1 MKRISSII
9 AILALFFVS
18 HSMWAD
24 EIDAT
29 THLKYTVSSG
39 EVTVTGFDPDF
50 TPPADYALVIPDEIA
65 DMPVVAVGNA
75 AFIDVTTF
83 TTLSI
88 GRNVRTLDTDA
99 FRRATAMTSVSF
111 AVDGAL
117 TTIGESAFRGCSAL
131 TSFAMPNTVTSLGA
145 YSLQAN
151 ANLASVTL
159 SDHLVTIGNQALCN
173 CPLLTTVGIPS
184 SVTTINYRAFWNDS
198 NGLTEITIPSS
209 VTTIGDQIFY
219 GCPALASV
227 TFNCPNIPANIISYK
242 TSVTDI
248 TIGPAVKTIGT
259 AAFRGCTGL
268 TTVTFEAGSTLT
280 TIGEQ
285 VFMDC
290 TNIGSI
296 TIPRT
301 VTFIGRISFQ
311 SCTSLTT
318 LTFEAGS
325 ALVTIDEGAFNT
337 CTALTGVIIPAS
349 VTAMGNN
356 TFGACSA
363 LASAVFADG
372 NAITAIPN
380 NCFNH
385 CSSLSSITLPSTVNA
400 IGNAAFAYCNGFSS
414 FTVPSGVTVINNNA
428 FDNCTGLTSISLP
441 SGITSI
447 GYQSFRNCY
456 RLTSFTIP
464 SSVTTI
470 GEYAFAWCSGLLGI
484 EIPSAV
490 KTIGNY
496 AFKACTSLATLT
508 FAAGSKLTG
517 IGTGVFQN
525 CSSLGSISFP
535 SGTKSIGGSTFIGC
549 TSLASVSIPASVNDM
564 GTHVFN
570 GSSALE
576 TVTIAEPSALTVIPT
591 GTFIGC
597 TSLSSFTIPS
607 SITTI
612 NIYAFQGCTAL
623 GSITIPGTVKTVAGA
638 AFQNCTSLASLTVQD
653 GVEEIANDVFTN
665 CAFTNVVI
673 PSSVSVL
680 GNDLFA
686 GCSNLATLDL
696 SRAEKVTTLYG
707 LASINRSATGI
718 FKGIPAACE
727 VILPPYCMATGDH
740 VTITPP
746 GENPLTQAADGY
758 YELSTAE
765 HWRLFSYIALGKNG
779 WANAR
784 MTADINL
791 GDDQSRIGTP
801 ANANSGWYRGI
812 FDGQGHT
819 LTVAYVETGENLC
832 APFNKINGAT
842 IRNLKVTGT
851 INLTFYGY
859 HPAGIV
865 SASWGTSTLENLW
878 SDITISGIGA
888 DWREAGAIVGC
899 HKNGALTLN
908 DCLFT
913 GHIGGSG
920 GWNGCFIGYCDQA
933 LATQNNCLSTGTFT
947 YEGTSSNFRGTHVN
961 CYVKSFPKSLVDG
974 ITLATDENLA
984 DGTVAAALQASR
996 SEVVWVQD
1004 PVLNTPMLVAFAS
1017 PLPPVE
1023 LTASPATIWGD
1034 DVYVSTFYSGTTSY
1048 ELPVGALAYT
1058 MGLDGSNVVLYRIG
1072 VKGNVIPAG
1081 TAVVIVSDNAVMEL
1095 SALYSTA
1102 VTAKEGNILAGSNI
1116 DVSVIDGKVD
1126 TKTPYVLG
1134 INGGVLG
1141 LYKFNGSSI
1150 PAGKAYYLKDE

>member
-1 MKRISSII
+1 MRKISVII
-9 AILALFFVS
+9 TVFTLLSAAPAL
-18 HSMWAD
+18 WAD

-29 THLKYTVSSG
+29 THLKYTVDGG

-75 AFIDVTTF
+75 AFLDVTTF
-83 TTLSI
+83 TSLTI
-88 GRNVRTLDTDA
+88 GKNVRTLGTDA

-117 TTIGESAFRGCSAL
+117 TTIGESAFRGCAGL
-131 TSFAMPNTVTSLGA
+131 TEFVMPNTVTSVGI
-145 YSLQAN
+145 YSFQAN
-151 ANLASVTL
+151 ANLASITL
-159 SDHLVTIGNQALCN
+159 SDHLVTIGVQAFCN
-173 CPLLTTVGIPS
+173 IPLLTSIEIPS
-184 SVTTINYRAFWNDS
+184 SVKTINNYAFKDCI
-198 NGLTEITIPSS
+198 GLTEITIPNGP
-209 VTTIGDQIFY
+209 TTFGTNIFSN
-219 GCPALASV
+219 CPAIETA
-227 TFNCPNIPANIISYK
+227 TFDCANIPASVISYN
-242 TSVTDI
+242 TGLQTVV
-248 TIGPAVKTIGT
+248 IGPNVKTIGT

-268 TTVTFEAGSTLT
+268 TTVTFEAGCTLT

-290 TNIGSI
+290 TGLGSI

-311 SCTSLTT
+311 SCTSLTA
-318 LTFEAGS
+318 LTFEDGS
-325 ALVTIDEGAFNT
+325 ALATIDEGAFNT
-337 CTALTGVIIPAS
+337 CTALPAVTIPAS

-363 LASAVFADG
+363 LASVVFADG

-385 CSSLSSITLPSTVNA
+385 CGSLPSITLPSTVNS

-464 SSVTTI
+464 SSVSSI

-496 AFKACTSLATLT
+496 AFRECTSLATLT

-517 IGTGVFQN
+517 IGTGAFQN

-549 TSLASVSIPASVNDM
+549 TSLVSVSIPASVNDM

-591 GTFIGC
+591 GTFIDC

-707 LASINRSATGI
+707 LATINRSATGI

-746 GENPLTQAADGY
+746 GENPLTQAVDGY

-819 LTVAYVETGENLC
+819 LTVAYVETGENNLC

-920 GWNGCFIGYCDQA
+920 GWNGCFIGYCDQVA
-933 LATQNNCLSTGTFT
+933 ATQNNCLSTGTFT

-984 DGTVAAALQASR
+984 DGTVAAALQAGR
-996 SEVVWVQD
+996 SEAVWVQD

-1023 LTASPATIWGD
+1023 VTASPATIWGD

-1048 ELPVGALAYT
+1048 ALPADAYAYT
-1058 MGLDGSNVVLYRIG
+1058 AELDGESVVFYRIG
-1072 VKGNVIPAG
+1072 VEGNVIPAG
-1081 TAVVIVSDNAVMEL
+1081 TAAIIVSKSSSVEL
-1095 SALYSTA
+1095 SGLYSTA
-1102 VTAKEGNILAGSNI
+1102 VTAKDGNILEGSDT
-1116 DVSVIDGKVD
+1116 DVTVSAGKVD
-1126 TKTPYVLG
+1126 SKIPYVLG
-1134 INGGVLG
+1134 VSGGTLG
-1141 LYKFNGSSI
+1141 LYRFSGDSI
-1150 PAGKAYYLKDE
+1150 PAGKAYYLKNE

>member
-1 MKRISSII
+1 MRKISVII
-9 AILALFFVS
+9 SVLALLS
-18 HSMWAD
+18 AAPALWAD

-75 AFIDVTTF
+75 AFLDVTTF
-83 TTLSI
+83 TSLTI
-88 GRNVRTLDTDA
+88 GKNVRTLGTDA
-99 FRRATAMTSVSF
+99 FRRATSMTSVSF

-117 TTIGESAFRGCSAL
+117 TTIGESAFRGCAGL
-131 TSFAMPNTVTSLGA
+131 TEFVMPNTVTSVGT
-145 YSLQAN
+145 YSFQAN
-151 ANLASVTL
+151 ANLASITL
-159 SDHLVTIGNQALCN
+159 SDHLVTIGVQAFCN
-173 CPLLTTVGIPS
+173 IPLLTSIEIPS
-184 SVTTINYRAFWNDS
+184 SVKTIS
-198 NGLTEITIPSS
+198 NGAFRDCIGLTAITVPNGP
-209 VTTIGDQIFY
+209 TTFGTNIFSN
-219 GCPALASV
+219 CPAIETA
-227 TFNCPNIPANIISYK
+227 TFDCANIPANVISYN
-242 TSVTDI
+242 TGLQTVV
-248 TIGPAVKTIGT
+248 IGPDVKTIGT
-259 AAFRGCTGL
+259 AAFRGCTAL
-268 TTVTFEAGSTLT
+268 TTVTFEAGCTLT

-290 TNIGSI
+290 TGLGSI

-311 SCTSLTT
+311 SCTSLTA
-318 LTFEAGS
+318 LTFEDGS
-325 ALVTIDEGAFNT
+325 ALATIDEGAFNT
-337 CTALTGVIIPAS
+337 CTALTSVTIPAG

-363 LASAVFADG
+363 LASVVFADG
-372 NAITAIPN
+372 NAITAIPT

-385 CSSLSSITLPSTVNA
+385 CSSLSSITLPSTVNS
-400 IGNAAFAYCNGFSS
+400 IGNAAFAYCNVFSS

-464 SSVTTI
+464 SSVVSI

-496 AFKACTSLATLT
+496 AFRECTSLATLT

-549 TSLASVSIPASVNDM
+549 TSLVSVSIPASVNDM

-591 GTFIGC
+591 GTFIDC

-638 AFQNCTSLASLTVQD
+638 AFQNCTSLASLTVQN

-819 LTVAYVETGENLC
+819 LTVAYVETGENNLC

-920 GWNGCFIGYCDQA
+920 GWNGCFIGYCDQVA
-933 LATQNNCLSTGTFT
+933 ATQNNCLSTGTFT

-984 DGTVAAALQASR
+984 DGTVAAALQAGR

-1023 LTASPATIWGD
+1023 VTASPATIWGD

-1048 ELPVGALAYT
+1048 ALPADAYAYT
-1058 MGLDGSNVVLYRIG
+1058 AELDGESVVFYRIG
-1072 VKGNVIPAG
+1072 VEGNVIPAG
-1081 TAVVIVSDNAVMEL
+1081 TAAIIVSKSSSVEL
-1095 SALYSTA
+1095 SGLYSTA
-1102 VTAKEGNILAGSNI
+1102 VTAKDGNILEGSDT
-1116 DVSVIDGKVD
+1116 DVTVSAGKVD
-1126 TKTPYVLG
+1126 SKIPYVLG
-1134 INGGVLG
+1134 VSGGTLG
-1141 LYKFNGSSI
+1141 LYRFSGDSI
-1150 PAGKAYYLKDE
+1150 PAGKAYYLKNE